1 MTKVVLGSLL
11 AGEGRLDVEGIDSV
25 VQVVSCDQRFRGRG
39 VVTERGVVSV
49 LMTGINAKVEMS
61 REDGHR
67 SGLKDQAIKLTIT
80 LRSSGGLKPFGR
92 RHFRLVGR
100 ELDELAALDDRKG
113 EPELLVPF
121 DEVLLAIELGDVSE
135 ELAKVVVG
143 HLGKGGQQ
151 GRETSKVRGCLVK
164 SKGLLEGD

>member
-1 MTKVVLGSLL
+1 
-11 AGEGRLDVEGIDSV
+11 
-25 VQVVSCDQRFRGRG
+25 
-39 VVTERGVVSV
+39 VTERGVVSF
-49 LMTGINAKVEMS
+49 LMTGFNAKVEMS

-151 GRETSKVRGCLVK
+151 GRETSKGRGCLVK